1 MMSNFAVHWKWSR
14 LRHLTAN
21 ELHEILMVRQ
31 KVFIVEQSCAYQ
43 DADELDHSAWHLT
56 GRAED
61 ARLVVY
67 LRVNP
72 PGSRFRE
79 PSIGRL
85 LTVKAERGGRLATM
99 ALQQAIEKCGR
110 SYPGYAIRIAAQTY
124 LERYY
129 RQIGFRAV
137 GAPYEEDGIAHVD
150 MIRPADVEVDSD

>member
-31 KVFIVEQSCAYQ
+31 RVFIVEQSCAYQ
-43 DADELDHSAWHLT
+43 DADDL
-56 GRAED
+56 
-61 ARLVVY
+61 
-67 LRVNP
+67 
-72 PGSRFRE
+72 E

-99 ALQQAIEKCGR
+99 ALQRAIEKCGR

-129 RQIGFRAV
+129 RQFGFRAV

-150 MIRPADVEVDSD
+150 MIRPAETVAQQD